1 MSPMSNPAPKSN
13 VASSAPKKS
22 FAGAGS
28 GLVAQF
34 LQPLSLFVERRRASG
49 TKERRQMKKGAP
61 GSAPAPKQA
70 LPAAI
75 KGFFTKEH
83 KGFSLPL
90 KYVRLS
96 IRNQSLFAKRLSFL
110 VNANVALLDSLH
122 IVRDQTSS
130 KSMVRVIDHVI
141 RDIAQGQYLH
151 ASLGKLPNT
160 FSGFFVN
167 MIKVGELSGILSA
180 NLNYLADE
188 LRKREV
194 LRKKII
200 GALVYPLFITVATLG
215 VTGLL
220 TAYIFPKIMPIFA
233 SLKVSLPLTTVILI
247 AVSAYLREWGFL
259 TLIGIAVLVVVFL
272 IIRSMFPKFRLFVE
286 GITLRIPIAGKLVQT
301 YNLANFCRTLG
312 VLLKSGATVTQALD
326 ITGDTLDNTLYRKSC
341 HAISARVKKGE
352 QISLSLMEN
361 KKLYPSL
368 IGHMVG
374 IGEKT
379 GKLSDTLI
387 YLSGLYEEELD
398 DQAKN
403 LSSSI
408 EPILMVVMGL
418 VVGFVAVSVI
428 TPIYSITQS
437 LSR

>member
-1 MSPMSNPAPKSN
+1 MSNSRTTLKS
-13 VASSAPKKS
+13 SSP
-22 FAGAGS
+22 FAGIKA
-28 GLVAQF
+28 F
-34 LQPLSLFVERRRASG
+34 L
-49 TKERRQMKKGAP
+49 TKER
-61 GSAPAPKQA
+61 
-70 LPAAI
+70 
-75 KGFFTKEH
+75 KGFT
-83 KGFSLPL
+83 LPL
-90 KYVRLS
+90 KYTRLS

-110 VNANVALLDSLH
+110 VNANVALLDSLY

-130 KSMVRVIDHVI
+130 KSMVRVIDHI
-141 RDIAQGQYLH
+141 IKDTSQGQYLH

-160 FSGFFVN
+160 FSGFFVS
-167 MIKVGELSGILSA
+167 MIKVGELSGILSK

-194 LRKKII
+194 LRKKIL
-200 GALVYPLFITVATLG
+200 GALVYPLFITIATLG
-215 VTGLL
+215 VTTLL
-220 TAYIFPKIMPIFA
+220 TAYIFPKIMPIFG

-247 AVSAYLREWGFL
+247 SVSAYLREWGLL
-259 TLIGIAVLVVVFL
+259 TLLGIGIFIAIF
-272 IIRSMFPKFRLFVE
+272 ITIRNMSPKFRLFVE
-286 GITLRIPIAGKLVQT
+286 AATLRIPIAGKLVQT
-301 YNLANFCRTLG
+301 YNLANFTRTLG

-341 HAISARVKKGE
+341 HAISVRVKKGE
-352 QISLSLMEN
+352 PISLSLMEN

-387 YLSGLYEEELD
+387 YLSELYEEELD
-398 DQAKN
+398 DQAKG

>member
-1 MSPMSNPAPKSN
+1 MSNVNPVALKSSPEKRFSLGA
-13 VASSAPKKS
+13 VKK
-22 FAGAGS
+22 
-28 GLVAQF
+28 F
-34 LQPLSLFVERRRASG
+34 LK
-49 TKERRQMKKGAP
+49 KERKRFE
-61 GSAPAPKQA
+61 
-70 LPAAI
+70 LPI
-75 KGFFTKEH
+75 R
-83 KGFSLPL
+83 
-90 KYVRLS
+90 YVRLS

-110 VNANVALLDSLH
+110 VNANVALLDSLY

-130 KSMVRVIDHVI
+130 RQMVRIIDHI
-141 RDIAQGQYLH
+141 IKDISQGQYLH
-151 ASLGKLPNT
+151 ASLAKLPNT
-160 FSGFFVN
+160 FSGFVVS

-200 GALVYPLFITVATLG
+200 GALVYPFFITVSTLG
-215 VTGLL
+215 VTALL

-233 SLKVSLPLTTVILI
+233 SLKVSLPLTTIILI
-247 AVSAYLREWGFL
+247 SVSAYLRDWGLL
-259 TLIGIAVLVVVFL
+259 TILGIAVLVVVFL
-272 IIRSMFPKFRLFVE
+272 IIRGTFPKFRLFVE
-286 GITLRIPIAGKLVQT
+286 GATLRIPIAGALIRT
-301 YNLANFCRTLG
+301 YNLANFSRTLG

-326 ITGDTLDNTLYRKSC
+326 ITGDTLDNTLYRTSC
-341 HAISARVKKGE
+341 HAISACVKKGE
-352 QISLSLMEN
+352 PISLSLMEN

-387 YLSGLYEEELD
+387 YLSELYEEELD